1 MGATEQGNKALSTI
15 LLAGGIALM
24 VVALVLDFTGNKMAL
39 RGPMLVVGGFFASPF
54 MLRTREKL
62 MKDHF
67 TVSAVISLFLMVLS
81 IAFMVS
87 QDYNPFLYYRF

>member
-1 MGATEQGNKALSTI
+1 MFQSATWEQAVQSYRNMLFLSGMP
-15 LLAGGIALM
+15 AW
-24 VVALVLDFTGNKMAL
+24 DQSAL
-39 RGPMLVVGGFFASPF
+39 RLLVTGGPMLVIGGFFASPF
-54 MLRTREKL
+54 MLHTREKL

>member
-1 MGATEQGNKALSTI
+1 
-15 LLAGGIALM
+15 
-24 VVALVLDFTGNKMAL
+24 
-39 RGPMLVVGGFFASPF
+39 MLVIGGFFASPF
-54 MLRTREKL
+54 MLHTREKL

-81 IAFMVS
+81 IAFMVA